1 MACHTQ
7 SGLIGSASIIVVA
20 RKRRRDARVA
30 GAGCGDP
37 YVEFRRYGSVLREL
51 ERREPINRGR
61 YHIQVRLKRVLR
73 TEGSAAGI
81 GRDTPDAG
89 SEGIVSSSD
98 RVPGLQN
105 TFQCCGW

>member
-61 YHIQVRLKRVLR
+61 YHIQVL
-73 TEGSAAGI
+73 
-81 GRDTPDAG
+81 
-89 SEGIVSSSD
+89 SD
-98 RVPGLQN
+98 GQRALTVAN
-105 TFQCCGW
+105 STA

>member
-37 YVEFRRYGSVLREL
+37 YVEFRR
-51 ERREPINRGR
+51 N
-61 YHIQVRLKRVLR
+61 
-73 TEGSAAGI
+73 
-81 GRDTPDAG
+81 
-89 SEGIVSSSD
+89 
-98 RVPGLQN
+98 
-105 TFQCCGW
+105 